1 MADQGDFYKGFYGY
15 SGARRAVEEK
25 STNRRLV
32 GVIPQH
38 TLTHSLIS
46 FISPCIRDIRR
57 IFSFSLSLSL
67 CLSLS
72 LSLSL
77 SLFFSVS
84 LCCSVCLP
92 LSISLSPA
100 LSFSLYLPF
109 CFYRS
114 LGRWLYL
121 SLLFYF
127 SRFDHLVRA
136 YFYRSV
142 NHASSITL
150 F

>member
-67 CLSLS
+67 SLCLSVFLS
-72 LSLSL
+72 FSLYL
-77 SLFFSVS
+77 CVALCVS
-84 LCCSVCLP
+84 

>member
-67 CLSLS
+67 SLS
-72 LSLSL
+72 LCLSVFLSFSLYL
-77 SLFFSVS
+77 CVALCVS
-84 LCCSVCLP
+84 